1 MLSILEVWLFQKL
14 RNRHK
19 TGQTDLAKRPRTL
32 TPTDKRNMRP
42 VLAGLIVVVPLLA
55 LTAHGSDR
63 GTSSSSS
70 HLRRPSSRTD
80 AGFPNATSA
89 ADRSLKVKKSGDRQQ
104 AATKTKKRVVV
115 RYKNSEGKAA
125 LLRPR
130 QQQQQGLVGEQRTV
144 YHDFDDDNVL
154 VLDLDDDEIQALS
167 LDANIAAVEKDHRYY
182 ALGNMVRELSVNET
196 RRLAETTPYG
206 ITMVQADLVPI
217 GPYGVKICVADTGVV
232 HHPDLPTGMNGA
244 DRTSSNG
251 AQIYWDGDKKSHGTH
266 TAGTVA
272 AVKNNGIGVR
282 GVAAGASLYITR
294 ALDDVGYARESDIY
308 AAIKQCADAGAQV
321 ISLSLGG
328 GGITSSFKSLIDN
341 LYYQN
346 DIVIVAGT
354 INIPGVV
361 LTGGVTTVIMSH
373 HASIATASG
382 NDGKNGVKYP
392 AAYPLVVAVGALS
405 SDYSLWSG
413 SNWGD
418 QVELVAPGN
427 LVLSTAVNGK
437 GEFVYQQWSGT
448 SMATPHVAGVA
459 VREHKMSCRVAH
471 AQFCTAVLLMYLR
484 LGGIFQ
490 GLLRSYYPQCS
501 NNQIR
506 FAMAY
511 TAKDLDDSSSDS
523 WQGCDLRFGYG
534 VVQAQAALNFLK
546 RYSCAS
552 TWGRQAV
559 LGGCGVTKKRNS

>member
-1 MLSILEVWLFQKL
+1 
-14 RNRHK
+14 
-19 TGQTDLAKRPRTL
+19 
-32 TPTDKRNMRP
+32 MRP
-42 VLAGLIVVVPLLA
+42 VLAGLGVVIPLFA

-63 GTSSSSS
+63 GSSSSSTS
-70 HLRRPSSRTD
+70 HLRRPSSSRAD
-80 AGFPNATSA
+80 ASFPNATS
-89 ADRSLKVKKSGDRQQ
+89 DERSLKVMKSGDRQQ
-104 AATKTKKRVVV
+104 EATKTKKRVVV

-125 LLRPR
+125 LLLRPMEQ
-130 QQQQQGLVGEQRTV
+130 QQQQQGLVGEPRTV

-182 ALGNMVRELSVNET
+182 ALGDMVRELSANET

-206 ITMVQADLVPI
+206 ITMVQADQVPI

-232 HHPDLPTGMNGA
+232 HHPDLPTSMNGA

-354 INIPGVV
+354 IQPWRSAHRWRLCSRVSPFFR
-361 LTGGVTTVIMSH
+361 LRQHRETTARTGSSTPPPTRSWWRWEHCLRITRCGRGPTG
-373 HASIATASG
+373 AT
-382 NDGKNGVKYP
+382 K
-392 AAYPLVVAVGALS
+392 
-405 SDYSLWSG
+405 
-413 SNWGD
+413 
-418 QVELVAPGN
+418 
-427 LVLSTAVNGK
+427 
-437 GEFVYQQWSGT
+437 
-448 SMATPHVAGVA
+448 
-459 VREHKMSCRVAH
+459 
-471 AQFCTAVLLMYLR
+471 
-484 LGGIFQ
+484 
-490 GLLRSYYPQCS
+490 
-501 NNQIR
+501 
-506 FAMAY
+506 
-511 TAKDLDDSSSDS
+511 
-523 WQGCDLRFGYG
+523 
-534 VVQAQAALNFLK
+534 
-546 RYSCAS
+546 
-552 TWGRQAV
+552 
-559 LGGCGVTKKRNS
+559 

>member
-1 MLSILEVWLFQKL
+1 
-14 RNRHK
+14 
-19 TGQTDLAKRPRTL
+19 
-32 TPTDKRNMRP
+32 MRP
-42 VLAGLIVVVPLLA
+42 VLAGLVVVVVPLLA
-55 LTAHGSDR
+55 LTVHGTDR
-63 GTSSSSS
+63 GSSSLSSS
-70 HLRRPSSRTD
+70 HLRRSTGRSAD
-80 AGFPNATSA
+80 AGFLNATSV
-89 ADRSLKVKKSGDRQQ
+89 DRSLKVKQQ
-104 AATKTKKRVVV
+104 AARKKKRVVV
-115 RYKNSEGKAA
+115 RYKNSEGKAV

-130 QQQQQGLVGEQRTV
+130 EQQQQQGLVGEQPRTV

-167 LDANIAAVEKDHRYY
+167 LNANIAAVEKDHRYY

-196 RRLAETTPYG
+196 RRLSETTPYG

-232 HHPDLPTGMNGA
+232 HHPDLPTSMNGA

-354 INIPGVV
+354 IHPWRRAHRWRFCSRALPCFRLQQHRETTARTGSSTPPPTRSWWRWEHCLRTTRCGRGPTGATRSSSWRPVTSCFRLPSTARASSCTSSGPGRPWQLPTWRAWRYV
-361 LTGGVTTVIMSH
+361 LQ
-373 HASIATASG
+373 
-382 NDGKNGVKYP
+382 NEP
-392 AAYPLVVAVGALS
+392 AARHMLNSARQLSQLPVPRPL
-405 SDYSLWSG
+405 
-413 SNWGD
+413 
-418 QVELVAPGN
+418 
-427 LVLSTAVNGK
+427 
-437 GEFVYQQWSGT
+437 
-448 SMATPHVAGVA
+448 
-459 VREHKMSCRVAH
+459 C
-471 AQFCTAVLLMYLR
+471 
-484 LGGIFQ
+484 FQ

-523 WQGCDLRFGYG
+523 GQGCDVRFGYG
-534 VVQAQAALNFLK
+534 VVQAKAALNFLSK
-546 RYSCAS
+546 YSCAS

-559 LGGCGVTKKRNS
+559 LGGCGVTKKRNGS